1 MYRVFEKSG
10 ITCEFTAESANDES
24 LFVKELAASV
34 NGLSKAVAG
43 VIVEQQSNDSGDPCL
58 VWKSYTGQTALMK
71 ALKPKALIHQS
82 CLLYTSPSPR
92 DQRGSRMPSSA

>member
-71 ALKPKALIHQS
+71 ALKPQALILSLIHI
-82 CLLYTSPSPR
+82 
-92 DQRGSRMPSSA
+92 